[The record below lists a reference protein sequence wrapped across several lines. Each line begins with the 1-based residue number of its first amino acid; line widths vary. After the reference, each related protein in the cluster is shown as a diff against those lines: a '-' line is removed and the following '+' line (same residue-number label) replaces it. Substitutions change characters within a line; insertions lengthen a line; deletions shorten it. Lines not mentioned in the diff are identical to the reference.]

1 MDKPRITIRLSPS
14 QPVKPARQTE
24 PGAAEAGAAQP
35 ERLAVGG
42 HVPARA
48 VEPDRPSLPP
58 EATRNR
64 PAPIHL
70 PSHSLSAFRVR
81 RNRRVERRPWTAV
94 AHAAVPLV
102 GAIGIGVLLGWSML
116 TLLQEPGNPAP
127 AAPDAAHA
135 PARSPAAPTGS
146 NGGTP
151 QAGESAKPASPSNRV
166 SLASDGSGP
175 SGTGAPAS
183 PQTQATPPARSLV
196 VVQAG
201 VFQTRE
207 AAERMRQTLTG
218 RGVPAV
224 LVEGSPL
231 RLLVG
236 VAPDRDSARNL
247 ATALRGQNVET
258 YVPRDGLAWPA
269 AAAGGDAGWTRFLEA
284 GDRLFDRLARVPT
297 SALEGGQDVLPPKQ
311 EIEALHRSLLEAGQP
326 LAVGDGPRE
335 KRARAMMNALTQAVT
350 AVRQY
355 AGNPHPGYVWAAEQ
369 GLLQYAVLRAAS
381 SP

>member
-14 QPVKPARQTE
+14 QPVKPARRTE
-24 PGAAEAGAAQP
+24 PGATEAGAARP
-35 ERLAVGG
+35 ERLAADG

-81 RNRRVERRPWTAV
+81 RNGRVERRPWTAV
-94 AHAAVPLV
+94 AYAAVPLV

-116 TLLQEPGNPAP
+116 TLLQEPGNSAPTAP
-127 AAPDAAHA
+127 AAAHV
-135 PARSPAAPTGS
+135 PASPPAAPTGS
-146 NGGTP
+146 NGTP
-151 QAGESAKPASPSNRV
+151 QAGDSAKPAPPSNSV
-166 SLASDGSGP
+166 PLASDGSGP
-175 SGTGAPAS
+175 SGTGVPAS
-183 PQTQATPPARSLV
+183 PQAQAAPPARSLV

-207 AAERMRQTLTG
+207 AAERMRQTLAA

-224 LVEGSPL
+224 LVEGTPL

-247 ATALRGQNVET
+247 ATALRAQNVET
-258 YVPRDGLAWPA
+258 YVPRDGLAWPGVKA
-269 AAAGGDAGWTRFLEA
+269 EGDAGWTRFLET
-284 GDRLFDRLARVPT
+284 GDRLFDRLARVPP

-355 AGNPHPGYVWAAEQ
+355 AANPHPGYVWVAEQ